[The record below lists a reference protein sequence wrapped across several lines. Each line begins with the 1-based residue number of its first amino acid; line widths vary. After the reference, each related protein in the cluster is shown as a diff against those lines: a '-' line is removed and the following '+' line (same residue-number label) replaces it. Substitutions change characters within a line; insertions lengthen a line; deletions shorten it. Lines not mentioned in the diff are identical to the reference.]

1 MFRGIKMHFLNK
13 LRSLRNDKR
22 GVAALVIGLI
32 TVLITCAIL
41 IPIGLLVTS
50 NLQSAMPAL
59 TGSANTTA
67 YSVYNNVYSAF
78 SLSAVVPIVAAAG
91 VIIAII
97 VGVFAF
103 RSQRGQ

>member
-1 MFRGIKMHFLNK
+1 MNFLSKFKENKKGIT
-13 LRSLRNDKR
+13 
-22 GVAALVIGLI
+22 ALVIGMVV
-32 TVLITCAIL
+32 VLIACAVL
-41 IPIGLLVTS
+41 VPIGLLVTS
-50 NLQSAMPAL
+50 NLQTAMPAL

-91 VIIAII
+91 VIISII

-103 RSQRGQ
+103 RKQ

>member
-1 MFRGIKMHFLNK
+1 MNFLSKFKENKKGIT
-13 LRSLRNDKR
+13 
-22 GVAALVIGLI
+22 ALVIGMVV
-32 TVLITCAIL
+32 VLIACAVL
-41 IPIGLLVTS
+41 VPIGLLVTS
-50 NLQSAMPAL
+50 NLQTAMPAL

-91 VIIAII
+91 VIISII

-103 RSQRGQ
+103 RK